1 MKAVILCLAVV
12 APAIAHADDAAPVR
26 ELLAQPAQLAGWL
39 GGRDPIAE
47 AQRAHVES
55 AAATARQT
63 RVLPNPTLNFGVSDI
78 VLGKNNPPDMELS
91 LSQTLIYAVGVQQL
105 FELGKRGPRQ
115 SAADLR
121 VREAGETAVGT
132 MGDRL
137 NNAQQVLGKLAYVTA
152 RRSVVATNLE
162 AAQKL
167 MSTEKNRVDKQ
178 DLSPLE
184 FARIEL
190 DTREIQIQLGRADSD
205 LAVAV
210 ATCSATVYAPC
221 SPSGLDATALDA
233 GAPLPPQ
240 LPDLRRAIE
249 DRPARLASKLEIEAL
264 GWDAT
269 LAHNRRIPDPT
280 LGVGYTLDNL
290 LISGDQHQSLLF
302 TVELPL
308 PFFDRG
314 THDEQAARSNARAAA
329 AEDRAAVR
337 DASGQVEALLAQR
350 ASLEGLLRTLET
362 EAVPKSTQI
371 IRQTRTAF
379 DLKEARLADLLL
391 AERQHRDL
399 LLEVLDARFDLFNVR
414 VALRKQLGLD
424 DAAVREAA
432 GRRRP

>member
-1 MKAVILCLAVV
+1 M
-12 APAIAHADDAAPVR
+12 
-26 ELLAQPAQLAGWL
+26 
-39 GGRDPIAE
+39 
-47 AQRAHVES
+47 S
-55 AAATARQT
+55 
-63 RVLPNPTLNFGVSDI
+63 
-78 VLGKNNPPDMELS
+78 
-91 LSQTLIYAVGVQQL
+91 
-105 FELGKRGPRQ
+105 
-115 SAADLR
+115 
-121 VREAGETAVGT
+121 
-132 MGDRL
+132 DRL
-137 NNAQQVLGKLAYVTA
+137 NNAQQVLGRLAYVAA

-167 MSTEKNRVDKQ
+167 MSTEKNRVDHQ

-210 ATCSATVYAPC
+210 ATCSATLYAPC

-233 GAPLPPQ
+233 GSPLPPQ
-240 LPDLRRAIE
+240 LPDVRRAIE

-264 GWDAT
+264 NWDAK

-314 THDEQAARSNARAAA
+314 THDEAAAHANARAAA
-329 AEDRAAVR
+329 AEDQAAVR

-350 ASLEGLLRTLET
+350 ASLESLLHTLET

-391 AERQHRDL
+391 AERAHRDL
-399 LLEVLDARFDLFNVR
+399 LLEVLDTRFDLFNVR

-424 DAAVREAA
+424 DAAVRDA
-432 GRRRP
+432 GHRSRP